1 MRTCDVAAAWL
12 GTRGLRTRLF
22 LGGDIPWRGKGN
34 ALFKSV
40 ANVQTIVD
48 PQEAEPVGLRYV
60 SDARVVRRRKS
71 SSKSSRKSFICADG
85 TTLTD
90 ADVLGRVKSLAVP
103 CCRPFTR
110 PYDRAE
116 LIADAILH
124 AAGIGFAVTGLALLI
139 SMAGGLRGFQGTSV
153 WIYGVGLV
161 TVVATSAAYNAWP
174 LGSTKLLLRR
184 FDQSAI
190 YLFIAASYTPI
201 IARTD
206 MVRND
211 IFLVVIWTLACVGLV
226 LKLVFPSRFERLG
239 IVLCLAMGWSGLLA
253 YDVVFSPLAPA
264 TVCLIMIAGGLYSIG
279 VVFHLWDNLR
289 FQNAIWHGFV
299 LSAAG
304 LQFMAVFDLVRTA
317 AASG

>member
-1 MRTCDVAAAWL
+1 LERAAFEHVHSL
-12 GTRGLRTRLF
+12 EEK
-22 LGGDIPWRGKGN
+22 KGS

-40 ANVQTIVD
+40 ADVRMIVA
-48 PQEAEPVGLRYV
+48 PREAAESAGVRYV
-60 SDARVVRRRKS
+60 SDERAGRPRKR
-71 SSKSSRKSFICADG
+71 SRTGFTYACADG
-85 TTLTD
+85 AKLTD
-90 ADVLGRVKSLAVP
+90 ANVPGRVESLAVP

-139 SMAGGLRGFQGTSV
+139 SMAGGLPGFQGTSV
-153 WIYGVGLV
+153 WIYGVGLL
-161 TVVATSAAYNAWP
+161 TVVATSTAYNAWP

-201 IARTD
+201 IAQTD
-206 MVRND
+206 MVPNT
-211 IFLVVIWTLACVGLV
+211 IFLVAIWTLAGLGLV
-226 LKLVFPSRFERLG
+226 LKLAFPCRFERLT
-239 IVLCLAMGWSGLLA
+239 ILLCLAMGWSGLLA

-264 TVCLIMIAGGLYSIG
+264 TVCLIAAAGVLYSIG

-304 LQFMAVFDLVRTA
+304 LQFIAVFDLVSKA
-317 AASG
+317 AAATG